1 MVLLGDGKA
10 GFQASS
16 TLTLPGTAG
25 GLAAADLDNDGKPDL
40 MARSYAPNSIQVALG
55 KGDGTFQ
62 AMATV
67 QTATAGPGI
76 TVADLNG
83 DGNKDLALS
92 DCCGLSE
99 ASYLFGNG
107 DGTFQAEVQFPSG
120 SNPQFIAAA
129 DLDGDGMPDL
139 AIAGYA
145 LNKGTLV
152 LGRNVFGAAATG
164 SLTVLSA
171 AAGVATLAPGS
182 LASSY
187 GSDLYTGQPVS
198 PGLPWPTSSGG
209 TKVTIVDSSGAST
222 AGLLTYVSAGQVNF
236 EIPDSVATGAATVTV
251 TSGDGTTTT
260 GQVTLTTLAPSLFT
274 LNAANLAAAYAT
286 CVSSSGAQ
294 TSETPFQ
301 VVNGALT
308 AQTLN
313 LGACSETVLE
323 LYGTGLD
330 KATAAGVQVT
340 IGGAASTVLYA
351 GPGGGFPGLD
361 QINVLIPQSLVGAGN
376 VKVVLSAGGMTAN
389 TVNVTVQ

>member
-1 MVLLGDGKA
+1 MVLLGDGKG
-10 GFQASS
+10 GFQSSS
-16 TLTLPGTAG
+16 TLTLPGRAG
-25 GLAAADLDNDGKPDL
+25 GLAAADLDGDGKLDL
-40 MARSYAPNSIQVALG
+40 LARSYGPNSIQVALG

-62 AMATV
+62 ALATV
-67 QTATAGPGI
+67 KTATAGPGI
-76 TVADLNG
+76 TVADLDG
-83 DGNKDLALS
+83 DGRKDLILS

-129 DLDGDGMPDL
+129 DLNDDGMPDL

-152 LGRNVFGAAATG
+152 LARNTFAAAMTNP
-164 SLTVLSA
+164 LTVLSA
-171 AAGVATLAPGS
+171 AAGVPSLAPGS

-187 GSDLYTGQPVS
+187 GSDLYTGQPAS
-198 PGLPWPTSSGG
+198 PALPWPTSYGG
-209 TKVTIVDSSGAST
+209 TKVTIVDSSGTST
-222 AGLLTYVSAGQVNF
+222 DGPLTYVSAGQVNF
-236 EIPDSVATGAATVTV
+236 EIPDSVATGAATVSV
-251 TSGDGTTTT
+251 TSGDGTTTA
-260 GQVTLTTLAPSLFT
+260 GQMTLTPLAPALFT
-274 LNAANLAAAYAT
+274 LNPANLAAAYAT
-286 CVSSSGAQ
+286 CVASSGAQ
-294 TSETPFQ
+294 TVETPFQ

-308 AQTLN
+308 AQSLN

-330 KATAAGVQVT
+330 KAAGVQVT

-361 QINVLIPQSLVGAGN
+361 QINVLIPQSLAGAGK
-376 VKVVLSAGGMTAN
+376 VEVVLSAGGMTAN
-389 TVNVTVQ
+389 TVNITVQ